1 MIKIHDNLGAF
12 FALGPTEKAF
22 FFLVPVSNF
31 MHMGGVWGI
40 CTGIDIQIY
49 WCGYYM
55 KLHVQGCVWY
65 IIYDSRIVVA
75 DVKRNRFYA
84 TVHTIKQQKRAVGHL
99 SHYNKALFVNGDF
112 YVFLI

>member
-12 FALGPTEKAF
+12 CALGPTEKAF

-31 MHMGGVWGI
+31 MHMGGVWGV

-49 WCGYYM
+49 WCGYYV
-55 KLHVQGCVWY
+55 KLHVQGWVWY

-84 TVHTIKQQKRAVGHL
+84 GNMPQNNKIAL
-99 SHYNKALFVNGDF
+99 SAICRIVRSR
-112 YVFLI
+112 

>member
-55 KLHVQGCVWY
+55 KLHVQGWVWY

-75 DVKRNRFYA
+75 DVKRNRLYA
-84 TVHTIKQQKRAVGHL
+84 VYIPQNNKIAL
-99 SHYNKALFVNGDF
+99 SAICRIVRSR
-112 YVFLI
+112 